1 MAGHGEFESPVDLPR
16 DGAGKRPLGWATLTI
31 FIASLFLLVTNA
43 FSIKS
48 WVDEQPAGKTQARLA
63 GWAAEWQSATEALGL
78 GTPRAEVH
86 SLWKKAEAARFE
98 QLPAENQR

>member
-16 DGAGKRPLGWATLTI
+16 DGAGQRPLGWTTLTI

-48 WVDEQPAGKTQARLA
+48 WVDEQPAGPLQAGVA

-78 GTPRAEVH
+78 GAPRAQVH

-98 QLPAENQR
+98 GLPAEDQR